1 MCVCELTVIVEP
13 LASWMLLL
21 TKLADGP
28 TRRKKESS
36 GNRSFSGATT
46 KPECG
51 EHDKKHIKSHFV
63 EV

>member
-1 MCVCELTVIVEP
+1 MYIHMYIYICVCELTVIVEP

-36 GNRSFSGATT
+36 GNRSFSGATIQA
-46 KPECG
+46 G
-51 EHDKKHIKSHFV
+51 MW
-63 EV
+63 